1 MTRHFVATTSA
12 DSGMII
18 DRHAGVRVAR
28 WRHKIHDLP
37 NYWDPIPIPWSF
49 FRLSHPSCTSCAV
62 NPHNSD
68 QVFNGFLLNQWKRT
82 LQKETD
88 IACQIAKTFYLAT
101 VLNYFSV
108 FGISWNILTV
118 SLPGNHSW
126 RGWVR
131 EALDFKK
138 KIPRTLNDLW
148 YYWYKG
154 CGIGNWIIRL
164 W

>member
-1 MTRHFVATTSA
+1 MQE
-12 DSGMII
+12 SGWPGEGIKFTIFQII
-18 DRHAGVRVAR
+18 GTQYHY
-28 WRHKIHDLP
+28 HDL
-37 NYWDPIPIPWSF
+37 F

-68 QVFNGFLLNQWKRT
+68 QVFQGSLKSMKKDT
-82 LQKETD
+82 SKETD

-101 VLNYFSV
+101 VLNHFSV
-108 FGISWNILTV
+108 FGIYWYTPTV
-118 SLPGNHSW
+118 SLSGNHSW